1 MWNLLIYNRFFE
13 FIRHKDIKNN
23 ILPGLTI
30 KDLIL
35 NSFKEIKANIK
46 LLQDDIK
53 EMKDGLTPVTN
64 QSVSRSVTNNLLKLE
79 NEHYELQQYSRRN
92 NVEILGLP
100 DIFTGDRLTGKVAEF
115 CNDVGVMIEI
125 RDIEACH
132 RLFQKK
138 VTVSCPKELL

>member
-1 MWNLLIYNRFFE
+1 MLIYNRFFE

-53 EMKDGLTPVTN
+53 EVKDGLTPVTN
-64 QSVSRSVTNNLLKLE
+64 QNVSRSVTKNLLKLE

-138 VTVSCPKELL
+138 VTVNCPKELL